1 MKIQNLEIYII
12 KYFYYNHLQKSKE
25 YNNKIFLSLQK
36 INNKNNE
43 KYIDFIE
50 NKLKDIEYYNS
61 ELELLNDNKLKLLE
75 NDICNM
81 YNENKRLQKQI
92 NELYKELE
100 MRDHLENNIEI
111 SIQSI
116 LDRLSYLE
124 YKNIK

>member
-1 MKIQNLEIYII
+1 
-12 KYFYYNHLQKSKE
+12 
-25 YNNKIFLSLQK
+25 
-36 INNKNNE
+36 
-43 KYIDFIE
+43 
-50 NKLKDIEYYNS
+50 
-61 ELELLNDNKLKLLE
+61 
-75 NDICNM
+75 M